1 MIKAAKRVLV
11 FALWAQLIH
20 TSSIEPRISLVDDLY
35 LADEPA
41 HQGQRTHIT
50 KLAKFPKMILSASS
64 LGFRFFSQSKMAGQ
78 CVVER
83 AGRCYLTTGRKSRMT

>member
-11 FALWAQLIH
+11 FALWAQLIQ

-64 LGFRFFSQSKMAGQ
+64 LGFRFFLNPRWLGSWLWNAQ
-78 CVVER
+78 VVVTSLQVGSLE
-83 AGRCYLTTGRKSRMT
+83 